1 MIADLQISNG
11 DKVAK
16 EIGGSTAFVATD
28 VRARTVVSAISQM
41 VLSERP
47 NCVFVELGRAAW
59 ENE

>member
-28 VRARTVVSAISQM
+28 VRARTVVSPI
-41 VLSERP
+41 
-47 NCVFVELGRAAW
+47 VEWSCQNDLIAYL
-59 ENE
+59 